1 MSRRAARAGCVLAA
15 VGLLALAGC
24 QRKLARDE
32 APAASAATTT
42 AAPAPRWEEQS
53 DGGPAIPPDVSRV
66 PEPVPRA
73 EPRARYGNHSPYT
86 VLGRTYTVLPT
97 SKGYVE
103 RGLASWY
110 GTKFHGRYT
119 SSREPYDMYAM
130 TAAHKSLPLPT
141 YVRVTN
147 LENGRSLVV
156 RVNDRGPFHDGR
168 IIDLSYSAAIRLG
181 VHERGTARV
190 EVRAIDVGEAPAT
203 PAAAAA
209 GTPAAAASPAIAPGK
224 AAFVQVG
231 AYDRRENARRVAK
244 RLEDAR
250 IDDVYLDQVL
260 TARGLL
266 HRVRVGPFED
276 AESLDRMLA
285 RVSAMG
291 YRSIV
296 VPAD

>member
-1 MSRRAARAGCVLAA
+1 MIGRSARAGVVLAA
-15 VGLLALAGC
+15 LGLLALAGC
-24 QRKLARDE
+24 QRKPVRE
-32 APAASAATTT
+32 
-42 AAPAPRWEEQS
+42 AAPQAAPLPADVATPRADDAS

-97 SKGYVE
+97 CKGYVE

-119 SSREPYDMYAM
+119 SSREPYDMYLM
-130 TAAHKSLPLPT
+130 TAAHKRLPLPC

-147 LENGRSLVV
+147 LENGRSLIV
-156 RVNDRGPFHDGR
+156 RVNDRGPFHEGR

-181 VHERGTARV
+181 VHSKGTARV
-190 EVRAIDVGEAPAT
+190 EVRAIDVGTAEPALPSMVTAPVPVPT
-203 PAAAAA
+203 V
-209 GTPAAAASPAIAPGK
+209 AIAPGK
-224 AAFVQVG
+224 PVFVQVG
-231 AYDRRENARRVAK
+231 AYDRRENARRVAE

-250 IDDVYLDQVL
+250 IDDVTLDEVL

-266 HRVRVGPFED
+266 HRVRIGPFDDTE
-276 AESLDRMLA
+276 ALNRLIA
-285 RVSAMG
+285 RIGAMG

>member
-1 MSRRAARAGCVLAA
+1 VIQRSARAGILLAA
-15 VGLLALAGC
+15 FGLLALAGC
-24 QRKLARDE
+24 QRKPVRAESPQATASPAGDVASGTDD
-32 APAASAATTT
+32 AP
-42 AAPAPRWEEQS
+42 

-97 SKGYVE
+97 CQGYFE

-119 SSREPYDMYAM
+119 SSREPYDMYLM
-130 TAAHKSLPLPT
+130 TAAHKRLPLPC

-147 LENGRSLVV
+147 LENGRSLIV
-156 RVNDRGPFHDGR
+156 RVNDRGPFHEGR

-181 VHERGTARV
+181 VHAKGTARV
-190 EVRAIDVGEAPAT
+190 EVRAIDVGTAEPALPSVVAAPAPGPT
-203 PAAAAA
+203 V
-209 GTPAAAASPAIAPGK
+209 AIAPGK
-224 AAFVQVG
+224 PVYVQVG

-244 RLEDAR
+244 RLEEAR
-250 IDDVYLDQVL
+250 IDDVILDQVL
-260 TARGLL
+260 TGRGLL
-266 HRVRVGPFED
+266 HRVRVGPFDDTE
-276 AESLDRMLA
+276 ALNRQIA
-285 RVSAMG
+285 RIGAMG

>member
-1 MSRRAARAGCVLAA
+1 MIRRAARAACLLAA
-15 VGLLALAGC
+15 FGLLAVAGC
-24 QRKLARDE
+24 QRKLARE
-32 APAASAATTT
+32 EAPPAAPAAAV
-42 AAPAPRWEEQS
+42 PAVRAGEQA

-86 VLGRTYTVLPT
+86 VLGRTYTVLP
-97 SKGYVE
+97 SGKGYVE

-130 TAAHKSLPLPT
+130 TAAHKRLPLPS

-147 LENGRSLVV
+147 LENGRSLIV

-181 VHERGTARV
+181 VHAKGTARV
-190 EVRAIDVGEAPAT
+190 EVRAIDVGEAEPA
-203 PAAAAA
+203 PLAA
-209 GTPAAAASPAIAPGK
+209 GAAPSAGADALAARGK
-224 AAFVQVG
+224 PVFVQVG

-244 RLEDAR
+244 QLEDAR

-260 TARGLL
+260 TAHGLL

-276 AESLDRMLA
+276 PAVLERLIA
-285 RVSAMG
+285 RVGEMG

>member
-15 VGLLALAGC
+15 VALLALAGC

-32 APAASAATTT
+32 APAGSAAATP
-42 AAPAPRWEEQS
+42 AAPAPRWEEQA

-73 EPRARYGNHSPYT
+73 EPRARYGNQSPYT

-168 IIDLSYSAAIRLG
+168 IIDLSYAAAIRLG
-181 VHERGTARV
+181 VHARGTARV
-190 EVRAIDVGEAPAT
+190 EVRAIDVGEAPAP
-203 PAAAAA
+203 PAA
-209 GTPAAAASPAIAPGK
+209 AAAASPAIAPGK

-244 RLEDAR
+244 RLENAR